1 MRTILHSDC
10 NNFYASVECVF
21 DPALR
26 GKPVAVCGDP
36 SQRHGIVLAKSESA
50 KRCGVK
56 TGEALWEAKQKCPD
70 LILLSPHGEQYI
82 RFSKMMRRL
91 YSEYTNQIEPF
102 GLDESWLDVTDN
114 PLGGVEI
121 ASQLRRRAKE
131 ELGITVSIGVSF
143 NKVFAKLGSDMHK
156 PDATTVISHDNFKS
170 KVWPLPAGELLFI
183 GRSTVSRLQ
192 HYGIR
197 TIGDIAR
204 SGKDTLHT
212 LLGKSGD
219 MLYTFANGLDDSPVM
234 RTEDNSEVK
243 SVSNSTTPP
252 FDVDN
257 EEDARRILYMLSDS
271 VASRLREQ
279 HLYGRTVSL
288 WMRGS
293 SLHSFERQTTL
304 QHSTNLSKVIAQHIF
319 SLMYAN
325 WDLHTPL
332 RSLGVRVSDLSF
344 DQMDTPLLLEPDRQ
358 LARHEKMERAMD
370 EIRTRFGVCALQ
382 RGNTIQKRNPLRIEE
397 IHHNFS
403 GANMAAIHGRGE
415 GIETPERSASWL

>member
-50 KRCGVK
+50 KKCGVK
-56 TGEALWEAKQKCPD
+56 TGEALWEAKLKCPD
-70 LILLSPHGEQYI
+70 LILLPPHGDQYI
-82 RFSKMMRRL
+82 RFSKMMRKL

-102 GLDESWLDVTDN
+102 GLDESWLDVSGHA
-114 PLGGVEI
+114 LSGAEI
-121 ASQLRRRAKE
+121 ASQLRRRARE
-131 ELGITVSIGVSF
+131 EMGITVSIGVSF

-156 PDATTVISHDNFKS
+156 PDATTIISRDNFRD
-170 KVWPLPAGELLFI
+170 KVWPLPAEELLFI
-183 GRSTVSRLQ
+183 GRSTTQRLR

-204 SGKDTLHT
+204 SSRQTLHT
-212 LLGKSGD
+212 MLGKSGD
-219 MLYTFANGLDDSPVM
+219 MLYVYANGLDESPVM
-234 RTEDNSEVK
+234 RTEESSEVK

-279 HLYGRTVSL
+279 HLYGRTISL
-288 WMRGS
+288 WVRS
-293 SLHSFERQTTL
+293 ENLHSFERQTTL
-304 QHSTNLSKVIAQHIF
+304 CAATNLSKVITEHIF
-319 SLMYAN
+319 KLLYAN
-325 WDLHTPL
+325 WDLHSPL

-344 DQMDTPLLLEPDRQ
+344 SPQ
-358 LARHEKMERAMD
+358 
-370 EIRTRFGVCALQ
+370 
-382 RGNTIQKRNPLRIEE
+382 
-397 IHHNFS
+397 
-403 GANMAAIHGRGE
+403 
-415 GIETPERSASWL
+415 ET

>member
-10 NNFYASVECVF
+10 NNFYASVECVY

-36 SQRHGIVLAKSESA
+36 SQRHGIILAKSESA
-50 KRCGVK
+50 KKCGVK
-56 TGEALWEAKQKCPD
+56 TGEALWEAKLKCPD
-70 LILLSPHGEQYI
+70 LILLPPHGDQYI
-82 RFSKMMRRL
+82 RFSKMMRKL

-102 GLDESWLDVTDN
+102 GLDESWLDVSAH
-114 PLGGVEI
+114 PLSGAEI

-131 ELGITVSIGVSF
+131 ELGITISIGVSF

-156 PDATTVISHDNFKS
+156 PDATTIISRTNFRD

-183 GRSTVSRLQ
+183 GRSTVRRLQ
-192 HYGIR
+192 HYGLR

-204 SGKDTLHT
+204 SNPETLRMIFGKN
-212 LLGKSGD
+212 GD
-219 MLYTFANGLDDSPVM
+219 MLYSYANGLDESPVM
-234 RTEDNSEVK
+234 LAGESSTVK

-257 EEDARRILYMLSDS
+257 EYDARRILYLLSDS

-279 HLYGRTVSL
+279 HLFGRTIAL
-288 WMRGS
+288 WVRGAN
-293 SLHSFERQTTL
+293 LQSFERQTTL
-304 QHSTNLSKVIAQHIF
+304 PSATNLSKVITEHIF
-319 SLMYAN
+319 ELLYAN
-325 WDLHTPL
+325 WDLHSPL

-344 DQMDTPLLLEPDRQ
+344 SANETSLLTAPDLRLQ
-358 LARHEKMERAMD
+358 RHEKIERAMD
-370 EIRTRFGVCALQ
+370 EIRTRYGVSALQ
-382 RGNTIQKRNPLRIEE
+382 RCNTLQRRNPLHLED

-403 GANMAAIHGRGE
+403 AANMSAIHGRGE
-415 GIETPERSASWL
+415 GITP